1 MIFSW
6 CTNVSLQEG
15 HLLLHH
21 TCTKLAFRNV
31 EDDDDDDDWN
41 RKEDQ
46 GPEWMEAWKTWRRR
60 IGPWWFGGKV
70 WICTIC
76 NKDAWRMF
84 LAHKKY
90 PREVWLIHDRHT
102 YTPEI

>member
-15 HLLLHH
+15 HLLWHH

-46 GPEWMEAWKTWRRR
+46 GPEWMEAFSRP
-60 IGPWWFGGKV
+60 GEEGLDFGDLVVKCEYVQYVLKGFMTDV
-70 WICTIC
+70 FST
-76 NKDAWRMF
+76 
-84 LAHKKY
+84 
-90 PREVWLIHDRHT
+90 
-102 YTPEI
+102 